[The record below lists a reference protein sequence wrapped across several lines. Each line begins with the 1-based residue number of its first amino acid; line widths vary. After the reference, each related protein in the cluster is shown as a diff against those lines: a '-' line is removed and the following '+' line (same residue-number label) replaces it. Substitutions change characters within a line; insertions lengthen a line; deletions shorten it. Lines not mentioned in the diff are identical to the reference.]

1 MRPVPP
7 RPGDQW
13 RINFS
18 RGETD
23 TTIIRVVSCS
33 GDISIHL
40 NTCESTRVP
49 CVLYHASCFLLLY
62 HIHYL
67 VWTRSIRLTNG
78 ESSLECFVG
87 SGSQALRQ
95 GPSRPE
101 REQLGVV
108 ASVGGADAQAG
119 DVGICA
125 GEAAG
130 LQKGG
135 DVWWEAIWRVI
146 VPVCNINVP
155 AAVDC

>member
-1 MRPVPP
+1 M
-7 RPGDQW
+7 
-13 RINFS
+13 
-18 RGETD
+18 
-23 TTIIRVVSCS
+23 
-33 GDISIHL
+33 
-40 NTCESTRVP
+40 
-49 CVLYHASCFLLLY
+49 
-62 HIHYL
+62 
-67 VWTRSIRLTNG
+67 
-78 ESSLECFVG
+78 G

-135 DVWWEAIWRVI
+135 DVLVRGYLKSDRSCLQHQCASSGGL
-146 VPVCNINVP
+146 
-155 AAVDC
+155 